1 MSHLRFAIVGLLY
14 QDIRIVSIKIKTRF
28 FRCGKTGKPHCFK
41 QPLPYSWQ
49 LYLQLF
55 IYDTCYPCRVSPSSI
70 LCASRNHFGPVRVV
84 RKDLCFSPDHLLP
97 GFVRIYFGCEVRSR
111 FLSNTVL
118 RRYESSQHCVSL
130 PRR

>member
-1 MSHLRFAIVGLLY
+1 MRAMCLLY
-14 QDIRIVSIKIKTRF
+14 QVSTSQASDCWRF
-28 FRCGKTGKPHCFK
+28 LPNNRDPFSRGWIIPHCFK
-41 QPLPYSWQ
+41 QPLPKVWQ

-70 LCASRNHFGPVRVV
+70 LCASRNQ
-84 RKDLCFSPDHLLP
+84 FSPVKWLGRICGYPGHLLS
-97 GFVRIYFGCEVRSR
+97 GFVRIYFKCDFEAGPIQDS
-111 FLSNTVL
+111 VL